1 VALGEA
7 MILDTCALLWLVTR
21 DKKLSPE
28 ALSQIRECAAVY
40 VSAVSA
46 FEIALKVAKRK
57 LKLPLPPREWFM
69 RAVEHHDLTVFPL
82 TVDVCVNSVELTQI
96 HDDPCDRFIIATAMI
111 NDLTVVTADERFP
124 KYGVRTIV

>member
-1 VALGEA
+1 

-57 LKLPLPPREWFM
+57 LKLPLPSREWFM

>member
-1 VALGEA
+1 MALGEA

>member
-1 VALGEA
+1 MASGEA
-7 MILDTCALLWLVTR
+7 VILDTCALLWLVTR

-28 ALSQIRECAAVY
+28 ALRKIQECPAVY
-40 VSAVSA
+40 VSAASG
-46 FEIALKVAKRK
+46 FEITLKVAKRK
-57 LKLPLPPREWFM
+57 LKLPLPSPEWFM

-82 TVDVCVNSVELTQI
+82 TVDICINSVELPHI
-96 HDDPCDRFIIATAMI
+96 HDDPCDRFIIATAII